1 MVSATFR
8 RINTDD
14 LQVMDL
20 QYARPDKTS
29 VMTDV
34 AAIKNLVDRD
44 VDLQVLCASIA
55 RVLTFGLQ
63 RKKKQDKN
71 ADHRVTGEELCAS
84 GMCSR
89 QWSSNLHFSMHTH
102 RGIAA
107 GSAFSDGANRQDLF
121 HEAPLKWAVL

>member
-89 QWSSNLHFSMHTH
+89 Q
-102 RGIAA
+102 
-107 GSAFSDGANRQDLF
+107 
-121 HEAPLKWAVL
+121 

>member
-89 QWSSNLHFSMHTH
+89 QWSSNLHFQCTHTGGLQLA
-102 RGIAA
+102 RLSPMGRI
-107 GSAFSDGANRQDLF
+107 GRTCFMK
-121 HEAPLKWAVL
+121 PP

>member
-102 RGIAA
+102 RGITA
-107 GSAFSDGANRQDLF
+107 GSAFSDRANRQDLF